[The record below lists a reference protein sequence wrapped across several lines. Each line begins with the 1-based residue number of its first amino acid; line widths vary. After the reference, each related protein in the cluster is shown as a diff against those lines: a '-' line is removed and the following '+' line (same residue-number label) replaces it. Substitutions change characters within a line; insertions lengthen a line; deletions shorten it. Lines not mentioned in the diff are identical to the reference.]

1 MGRADGRRTKQREVR
16 GAPENADRRGSGWGG
31 GNTGI
36 RRGTYFLNGI
46 VEEKSGI
53 PLEPRFNG
61 VTVVVFEDNVGAWTR
76 GGEGKVWSR
85 YKGENR
91 SGPNL

>member
-1 MGRADGRRTKQREVR
+1 METGWDGMGGAQTLGTGERGPKRLRVGR
-16 GAPENADRRGSGWGG
+16 

-36 RRGTYFLNGI
+36 RRGTYFRSGI

-61 VTVVVFEDNVGAWTR
+61 GAHIPGVYFVCGPP
-76 GGEGKVWSR
+76 GG
-85 YKGENR
+85 
-91 SGPNL
+91 PF